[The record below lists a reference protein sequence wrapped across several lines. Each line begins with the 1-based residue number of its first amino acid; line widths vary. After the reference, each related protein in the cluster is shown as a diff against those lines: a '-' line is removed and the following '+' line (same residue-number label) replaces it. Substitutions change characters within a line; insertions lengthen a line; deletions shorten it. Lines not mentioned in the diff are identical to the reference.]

1 MLKRMEALGERH
13 KPVLSEARLLRL
25 SDPAITS
32 APICQATITT
42 ERCLQM
48 ISGEELK
55 RVIGMRAGCTGAE
68 GRSWMRI
75 RRSSHALAAHLLL
88 HPLYQEIA
96 WMA

>member
-68 GRSWMRI
+68 GRCWMRI
-75 RRSSHALAAHLLL
+75 RRSSHAMAAHLLP